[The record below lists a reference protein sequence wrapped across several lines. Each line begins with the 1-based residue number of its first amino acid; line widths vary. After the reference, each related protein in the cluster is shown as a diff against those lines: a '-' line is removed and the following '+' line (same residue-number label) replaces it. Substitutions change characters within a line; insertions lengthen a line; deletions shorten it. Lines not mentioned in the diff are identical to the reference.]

1 MLVNLFKKDQVM
13 TIVKIS
19 WHTGLL
25 QATSIK
31 FNTTRSSNLTKA
43 VCYRPQLFRCQ
54 LTHNAA
60 NIHI

>member
-1 MLVNLFKKDQVM
+1 M
-13 TIVKIS
+13 TIVKII
-19 WHTGLL
+19 WHSGLL
-25 QATSIK
+25 QAASIK
-31 FNTTRSSNLTKA
+31 YNTTRSSNLTKA